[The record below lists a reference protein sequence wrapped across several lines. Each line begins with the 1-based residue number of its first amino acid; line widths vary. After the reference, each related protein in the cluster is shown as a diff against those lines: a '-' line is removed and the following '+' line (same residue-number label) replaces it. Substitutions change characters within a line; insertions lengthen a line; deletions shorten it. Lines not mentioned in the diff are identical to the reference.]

1 MIQIDQLHKRFG
13 RVEALRG
20 VSLHVP
26 AGRVHALLGP
36 NGSGKTTTIR
46 CAMNLL
52 ERDAGRV
59 EVLGCDARRLG
70 APQWREIGYVSGNQ
84 RLPGWMTVAAFLDYL
99 RPMYGDRWDR
109 DFEGRLLREFEL
121 PPRSRLRELSRGQRM
136 KAALLSSLAYRPK
149 LVVLDE
155 PFAGLDPLVREEFL
169 TGLLELTGVEGW
181 TVWISSHDMEEVERF
196 ADRVAILDEGRV
208 RVDDELEEIQRR
220 FRCVE
225 LTFEGDAHPPE
236 RFPDHWI
243 DLRAQGR
250 TLRFTDTAHDEARH
264 AADIAAVFP
273 QVRHVAV
280 RAPGLRELFV
290 SLARDSRAKRATANR
305 EVIS

>member
-1 MIQIDQLHKRFG
+1 MIHIDHLQKRFG

-52 ERDAGRV
+52 APDAGAV
-59 EVLGCDARRLG
+59 AVLGIDARRLR
-70 APQWREIGYVSGNQ
+70 APQWRDIGYVSENQ
-84 RLPGWMTVAAFLDYL
+84 RLPGWMTVAGFLDYV
-99 RPMYGDRWDR
+99 RPMYGTRWDR
-109 DFEGRLLREFEL
+109 DFEAKLMRDFEL
-121 PPRSRLRELSRGQRM
+121 PPRSRLRDLSRGQRM
-136 KAALLSSLAYRPK
+136 KAALLSSLVYRPK

-208 RVDDELEEIQRR
+208 QVDDELEEIQRR

-225 LTFEGDAHPPE
+225 LNFDDEARLPDRCPE
-236 RFPDHWI
+236 TWI

-250 TLRFTDTAHDEARH
+250 ALRFTETAYDEARH
-264 AADIAAVFP
+264 ATEIAAVFP
-273 QVRHVAV
+273 QARHVAV
-280 RAPGLRELFV
+280 RVTGLRELFV
-290 SLARDSRAKRATANR
+290 SLARDSRTKRRAANP
-305 EVIS
+305 EVTQ